1 MRHRVHRQ
9 SLGVTREHR
18 AAMLANMST
27 SLITHG
33 RIKTTITKAKAL
45 RPFIE
50 KIVTKAK
57 KAAAKTEKK
66 DKLHLRRL
74 AMADVRDEAAVSLLF
89 DEKVSEFENRPGGY
103 TRIYKL
109 GPRQGDAA
117 EMALIE
123 FVKADDPGY
132 KKPKKKGASKAKKAA
147 SGAAEAESDKPAEEV
162 ENKAE
167 EAEVSASAE
176 AKADEPAA
184 AEAPADEP
192 AAAEAP
198 ADEPAAAEATA
209 DGPAAAEEAP
219 EAEASSDEEE
229 KKA

>member
-147 SGAAEAESDKPAEEV
+147 SASAEATADKPAEVGEAP
-162 ENKAE
+162 AE
-167 EAEVSASAE
+167 EASAVAVEEAPASAEAKADEPAAAE

-192 AAAEAP
+192 AAAE
-198 ADEPAAAEATA
+198 
-209 DGPAAAEEAP
+209 EAP